1 MAGERVLLV
10 DDEELFVTALAQRM
24 RKRGLEVDTAGD
36 GEVALEI
43 ARYKT
48 FDAIVLDLAMPKMDG
63 LTTLQK
69 LLEIDADLQIIL
81 LTGHGNVAK
90 GVEAMKLGAVD
101 FLEKP
106 ADLLDLLEKIDKASA
121 AKAALVERQAERD
134 VDAILK
140 SKGW

>member
-43 ARYKT
+43 ARHKT

-106 ADLLDLLEKIDKASA
+106 ADLPDLLEKIDKAAA

>member
-10 DDEELFVTALAQRM
+10 DDEELFVTALAKRM

-36 GEVALEI
+36 GEAALEC
-43 ARYKT
+43 ARHKT

-63 LTTLQK
+63 LTTLQH
-69 LLEIDADLQIIL
+69 LLKINPDLQIIL

-106 ADLLDLLEKIDKASA
+106 ADLPDLLAKIDKAAA
-121 AKAALVERQAERD
+121 AKALLVERRAERD

>member
-1 MAGERVLLV
+1 MASQRVLLV

-36 GEVALEI
+36 GEAALAC
-43 ARYKT
+43 ARDKT

-69 LLEIDADLQIIL
+69 LLEINPDLQIIL
-81 LTGHGNVAK
+81 LTGHGSVAK

-106 ADLLDLLEKIDKASA
+106 ADLQDLLAKIDEAAA
-121 AKAALVERQAERD
+121 AKALLVERKAEQE
-134 VDAILK
+134 VDEILK
-140 SKGW
+140 IKGW